1 MLMRSRSIWLTLP
14 WGNSEEQE
22 MAKGIFS
29 HTNVKSVPIQ
39 TIVLSVVTVIVADG
53 FEDLQVMLSGRSI
66 FLTIEL
72 EVMMTKSILLPPRL
86 TLALVQW

>member
-1 MLMRSRSIWLTLP
+1 MVCLMRQTARTLWPRRDILVTLMLRRGIPILLMRSRSIWLTLP

-39 TIVLSVVTVIVADG
+39 TIVLSVVTVIVAVG
-53 FEDLQVMLSGRSI
+53 
-66 FLTIEL
+66 
-72 EVMMTKSILLPPRL
+72 
-86 TLALVQW
+86 